1 MSQTLKA
8 YTFSTGQSLQ
18 IVQGDITA
26 EAVDAIVNAANS
38 RLVHG
43 AGVAGAILH
52 KGGPVIQ
59 AESDEWVYKH
69 GPVSHAEPAYTS
81 AGNLPCRYVI
91 HAVGPLWGEGDEQA
105 RLAAAVQGSLKLAEE
120 LGLASIALPALSTG
134 VFGFPKPS
142 AAQVILTA
150 IYDYVAENPA
160 SSLKYIRLVLLDQ
173 ETIQAFLDTWE
184 KDDHFYS

>member
-1 MSQTLKA
+1 MTKLTALKA
-8 YTFSTGQSLQ
+8 
-18 IVQGDITA
+18 DITTL
-26 EAVDAIVNAANS
+26 AVDAIVNAANS
-38 RLVHG
+38 HLAHG

-52 KGGPVIQ
+52 KGGPAIQ
-59 AESDEWVYKH
+59 VESDEWVYKH

-91 HAVGPLWGEGDEQA
+91 HAVGPVWGEGDEQA

-120 LGLASIALPALSTG
+120 LSLASIALPALSTG
-134 VFGFPKPS
+134 VFGFPKRS

-150 IYDYVAENPA
+150 IYDYLAENPA

-173 ETIQAFLDTWE
+173 ETIQAFLDIWE
-184 KDDHFYS
+184 KDDHFRS

>member
-18 IVQGDITA
+18 IVEGDITA